1 MSNTKAQIGNR
12 METVTMKFIEDEF
25 DVLFKTREPI
35 LLIGMPGVGKTEIIR
50 SLVRKLINQNQ
61 LPENG
66 FFSVDFSQV
75 PQEGI
80 AMPYLDTSDPN
91 EKVKRDIMS
100 ELKQLA
106 SYLKETEKEQSPA
119 VFFIDEFTSA
129 IQDDQRTLMN
139 FVNDGKLPNGDEL
152 DNDRVFFVIA
162 GNPSSEMPGYE
173 DYDGATHPIENAV
186 VTRGGTFFVV
196 PDLDSWL
203 DWGAL
208 TSSEKPEE
216 YNLHPYLQAAI
227 RNFRSL
233 YMQTSENDIRLL
245 NSRTGKKLSNYFY
258 AANEM
263 KRTWRAETIKAFVGD
278 EVGSKIASTIANYD
292 KLVSIE
298 ELFGP
303 DTNKKLNGPALTK
316 FKKMDEY
323 EKFYV
328 LMTLVSNQSKI
339 KFTKRNNVVKLKAL
353 LEQGEPSNESI
364 AALSSLIYSTNKND
378 SKSNAS
384 GLLATKWLNDDEV
397 DLQTMFLDLRKTQAQ
412 VH

>member
-12 METVTMKFIEDEF
+12 METVTMKFITDEF
-25 DVLFKTREPI
+25 DVLFETREPV

-50 SLVRKLINQNQ
+50 SSVRSLINHNK

-80 AMPYLDTSDPN
+80 AMPYLDVSDPD
-91 EKVKRDIMS
+91 EKVKRDIMA

-106 SYLKETEKEQSPA
+106 SYLKETEKENSPA
-119 VFFIDEFTSA
+119 VFFIDELTSA
-129 IQDDQRTLMN
+129 NQDDQRTLMN
-139 FVNDGKLPNGDEL
+139 FVNDGKLPNGEEL
-152 DNDRVFFVIA
+152 NNDRVFFVIA

-186 VTRGGTFFVV
+186 VTRGGTFFVI

-208 TSSEKPEE
+208 ASLEKPEQ

-258 AANEM
+258 TAQGM
-263 KRTWRAETIKAFVGD
+263 QRPWRVETIKAFVGD

-303 DTNKKLNGPALTK
+303 DTSKNLNGPALTK

-339 KFTKRNNVVKLKAL
+339 KFTKRNNVAKLKAL
-353 LEQGEPSNESI
+353 LEQGDPSNESI
-364 AALSSLIYSTNKND
+364 AALSSLIYSTNKAD

-384 GLLATKWLNDDEV
+384 GLLSTKWLNDDEV